1 LSGGPALALLARLSE
16 ATRWD
21 EAVRRHERD
30 PRAYLLR
37 KLRETEGPLRA
48 HKDAVYREACGR
60 LLADLKMPI
69 LRPGALQE
77 HKEAFEAL
85 LPLADYADLSFHLE
99 PGGDR
104 KARHDAAAGIL
115 ARARPRTLFDQE
127 ALPPERRGKAWEK
140 LVAETGRRLGLQELA
155 LTLSRKPAT
164 ASRRA
169 MVLRRARRNLAEY
182 LAVTRGDLGVREE
195 ISPFMLGRVEAAI
208 AAMLRFVE
216 SV

>member
-1 LSGGPALALLARLSE
+1 MSGGPALALLARLSE

-21 EAVRRHERD
+21 EAVRRHEDD
-30 PRAYLLR
+30 PRAYLRR

-60 LLADLKMPI
+60 LLADLKMPL

-77 HKEAFEAL
+77 HKEAFEAML
-85 LPLADYADLSFHLE
+85 TLSDYADLSFHLE

-104 KARHDAAAGIL
+104 AARHDAAAKIL
-115 ARARPRTLFDQE
+115 AHARPRNLFDQE
-127 ALPPERRGKAWEK
+127 ALPPERRGKPWEA
-140 LVAETGRRLGLQELA
+140 LVAETGRRLGLEDLSK
-155 LTLSRKPAT
+155 TLSRKPAT
-164 ASRRA
+164 AQRRA

-182 LAVTRGDLGVREE
+182 LAVTRGELGVREE

-216 SV
+216 TI